1 MTGAVGSIVAGEI
14 VVGVDIGG
22 TKTQLVAARG
32 GVPLADRTGM
42 TRSWRRTHLEEDAA
56 ALVDMVRD
64 AAGGA
69 EPAAIVVGAHGCD
82 STDQCRTYQELIAAR
97 TGSAVL
103 VLNDSELLLPAAGQ
117 AMGIS
122 VIAGTGSIAVARLP
136 DGTMLTAGGWGW
148 FLGDEGSASGLVRDA
163 ARAVRDAMDRGQA
176 LDPLAQAL
184 LGILDIDDP
193 VRLGKTLAAEGSA
206 AGIGRH
212 APALF
217 AAAEGGS
224 ELARTVIDAGGQALA
239 LLVRRLVDRGAK
251 GGSVVA
257 GGGVISRQPR
267 LMRAFEAAVA
277 EQVPGWA
284 VTLLTTPPAFGAVRL
299 AEALLRGELPPQLPR
314 PAIGRTLLAD
324 SDRRMR

>member
-1 MTGAVGSIVAGEI
+1 MASDI

-22 TKTQLVAARG
+22 TKTQLVVARDG
-32 GVPLADRTGM
+32 ITLADRIGM
-42 TRSWRRTHLEEDAA
+42 TGGWRRHLPEEDAA
-56 ALVDMVRD
+56 ALVAMVRD
-64 AAGGA
+64 AARGA

-82 STDQCRTYQELIAAR
+82 STDQCRAFQDLIAVR
-97 TGSAVL
+97 TGGAVL
-103 VLNDSELLLPAAGQ
+103 VLNDSELLLPAAGR

-163 ARAVRDAMDRGQA
+163 ARAVRDALDRGQP

-224 ELARTVIDAGGQALA
+224 ELARSVIEAGGRSLA
-239 LLVRRLVDRGAK
+239 LLVRRLVNRGAK
-251 GGSVVA
+251 GGCVVA
-257 GGGVISRQPR
+257 GGGVITRQPR

-277 EQVPGWA
+277 EQVPGWT
-284 VTLLTTPPAFGAVRL
+284 VTLLTTPPAFGAIRL
-299 AEALLRGELPPQLPR
+299 AEALIRGDLPPQLPR
-314 PAIGRTLLAD
+314 PGMTAAVLPD

>member
-1 MTGAVGSIVAGEI
+1 MLIGIVGNIVAGEI
-14 VVGVDIGG
+14 VAGIDIGG
-22 TKTQLVAARG
+22 TKTQLVTARDG
-32 GVPLADRTGM
+32 ITLTNRTDM
-42 TRSWRRTHLEEDAA
+42 TRKWRSHRAEEDAA
-56 ALVDMVRD
+56 ALVSMVRE
-64 AAGGA
+64 AVG

-82 STDQCRTYQELIAAR
+82 STDQCQAFQELIAAR
-97 TGSAVL
+97 TGGSVL
-103 VLNDSELLLPAAGQ
+103 VLNDSELLLPAAGH

-163 ARAVRDAMDRGQA
+163 ARAVRAALDRGEA
-176 LDPLAQAL
+176 MDPLAQML

-224 ELARTVIDAGGQALA
+224 EIARSVIEAGGQALA
-239 LLVRRLVDRGAK
+239 LLVRRLVDRGAT
-251 GGSVVA
+251 GGCVVA
-257 GGGVISRQPR
+257 GGGVITSQPL
-267 LMRAFEAAVA
+267 LMRAFESAVA
-277 EQVPGWA
+277 EQVPGWT
-284 VTLLTTPPAFGAVRL
+284 VTLLTIPPAFGAVRL
-299 AEALLRGELPPQLPR
+299 AEALIRGDLPPQLPR
-314 PAIGRTLLAD
+314 PATARMVLAA
-324 SDRRMR
+324 DRRMR

>member
-1 MTGAVGSIVAGEI
+1 MAGDI

-22 TKTQLVAARG
+22 TKTQLIAARDG
-32 GVPLADRTGM
+32 AVLADSTGL
-42 TRSWRRTHLEEDAA
+42 TKGWRRHRPEEDAA
-56 ALVDMVRD
+56 ALVAMARD

-82 STDQCRTYQELIAAR
+82 STDQCRAFQDRIAAR
-97 TGSAVL
+97 IGGAVL

-122 VIAGTGSIAVARLP
+122 VIAGTGSIAVARLA

-163 ARAVRDAMDRGQA
+163 ARAVRDALDRGQA
-176 LDPLAQAL
+176 LDPLARTL
-184 LGILDIDDP
+184 LGTLDLEDP

-224 ELARTVIDAGGQALA
+224 ELARSVIEAGGQALA
-239 LLVRRLVDRGAK
+239 LLVRRLVDRGAT
-251 GGSVVA
+251 GGCVVA
-257 GGGVISRQPR
+257 GGGVIVRQPR

-277 EQVPGWA
+277 GQVPGWT
-284 VTLLTTPPAFGAVRL
+284 VTLLATPPALGAVRL
-299 AEALLRGELPPQLPR
+299 AESLIRGDLPPNLPR
-314 PAIGRTLLAD
+314 PAMASGRPRTVLPD

>member
-1 MTGAVGSIVAGEI
+1 MAGNF

-22 TKTQLVAARG
+22 TKTQLVVARDG
-32 GVPLADRTGM
+32 ITLADRTDATG
-42 TRSWRRTHLEEDAA
+42 SWRRHRLDEDAA
-56 ALVDMVRD
+56 ALVAMVRD

-82 STDQCRTYQELIAAR
+82 STEQCQVFQELIAAR
-97 TGSAVL
+97 TGGAVL

-136 DGTMLTAGGWGW
+136 DGSMLTAGGWGW

-163 ARAVRDAMDRGQA
+163 ARAVRDALDRGQA

-193 VRLGKTLAAEGSA
+193 VRIGKTLAAEGSA

-224 ELARTVIDAGGQALA
+224 ELARSVIEAGGQALA

-251 GGSVVA
+251 GGCVVA
-257 GGGVISRQPR
+257 GGGVITRQPR
-267 LMRAFEAAVA
+267 LMRAFEVAVA
-277 EQVPGWA
+277 EQVPGWT
-284 VTLLTTPPAFGAVRL
+284 VTLLATPPAFGAIRL
-299 AEALLRGELPPQLPR
+299 AESLLRGDVPPQLPR
-314 PAIGRTLLAD
+314 PAIPAPVLPD

>member
-1 MTGAVGSIVAGEI
+1 MKIGIVGNMVAGEI
-14 VVGVDIGG
+14 IAGIDIGG
-22 TKTQLVAARG
+22 TKTQLVAMRDG
-32 GVPLADRTGM
+32 ITLADRTEA
-42 TRSWRRTHLEEDAA
+42 TKDWRSHRAEEDAA
-56 ALVDMVRD
+56 ALVSMVRE
-64 AAGGA
+64 AIGGA

-82 STDQCRTYQELIAAR
+82 STDQCRAFQGLIAAR
-97 TGSAVL
+97 AGSSVL

-163 ARAVRDAMDRGQA
+163 ARAVRAALDRGEA
-176 LDPLAQAL
+176 MDPLAQAL

-224 ELARTVIDAGGQALA
+224 EIARSVIEAGGRALA

-251 GGSVVA
+251 GGCVVA
-257 GGGVISRQPR
+257 GGGVITRQPL
-267 LMRAFEAAVA
+267 LMQAFESAVA
-277 EQVPGWA
+277 KQVPGWA
-284 VTLLTTPPAFGAVRL
+284 VMLLTIPPVFGAVRL
-299 AEALLRGELPPQLPR
+299 AEALIRGDLPPQLPR
-314 PAIGRTLLAD
+314 PAIARMVLDA
-324 SDRRMR
+324 DRRMR

>member
-1 MTGAVGSIVAGEI
+1 VAGTI

-22 TKTQLVAARG
+22 TKTQLVVARDG
-32 GVPLADRTGM
+32 ITLADRTGM
-42 TRSWRRTHLEEDAA
+42 TGSWRRHRPEEDAA
-56 ALVDMVRD
+56 ALVAMVRD

-82 STDQCRTYQELIAAR
+82 STEQCRTFQKLIAAR
-97 TGSAVL
+97 TGGAVL

-122 VIAGTGSIAVARLP
+122 VIAGTGSIAVARLS
-136 DGTMLTAGGWGW
+136 GGAMLTAGGWGW

-163 ARAVRDAMDRGQA
+163 ARAVRDALDRGQA
-176 LDPLAQAL
+176 LDPLAQTL
-184 LGILDIDDP
+184 LELLDIDDP
-193 VRLGKTLAAEGSA
+193 VRIGKTLAAEGSA

-224 ELARTVIDAGGQALA
+224 QLARSVIEAGGKALA

-251 GGSVVA
+251 GGCVVA
-257 GGGVISRQPR
+257 GGGVIARQPR

-277 EQVPGWA
+277 EQVPGWT
-284 VTLLTTPPAFGAVRL
+284 VTLLTTPPAFGAIRL
-299 AEALLRGELPPQLPR
+299 AESLVRGDLPPQLPR
-314 PAIGRTLLAD
+314 PDG
-324 SDRRMR
+324 DRRMR

>member
-1 MTGAVGSIVAGEI
+1 VAGSI

-22 TKTQLVAARG
+22 TKTQLVVVRDG
-32 GVPLADRTGM
+32 ITLADRTGA
-42 TRSWRRTHLEEDAA
+42 TGSWRRHSPEEDAA
-56 ALVDMVRD
+56 ALIAMVRD

-82 STDQCRTYQELIAAR
+82 STEQCRTLQALIAAR
-97 TGSAVL
+97 TGGAVL

-122 VIAGTGSIAVARLP
+122 VIAGTGSIAVARLS

-163 ARAVRDAMDRGQA
+163 ARAVRDALDRGQA
-176 LDPLAQAL
+176 LDPLARTL
-184 LGILDIDDP
+184 LEDLDIEDP

-224 ELARTVIDAGGQALA
+224 ELAVSVIEAGGQALA

-251 GGSVVA
+251 GGCVVA
-257 GGGVISRQPR
+257 GGGVIARQPR

-277 EQVPGWA
+277 EQVPGWS
-284 VTLLTTPPAFGAVRL
+284 VTLLTTPPAFGAIRL
-299 AEALLRGELPPQLPR
+299 AESLIRGDLPPQLPR
-314 PAIGRTLLAD
+314 PD
-324 SDRRMR
+324 SAGRMR